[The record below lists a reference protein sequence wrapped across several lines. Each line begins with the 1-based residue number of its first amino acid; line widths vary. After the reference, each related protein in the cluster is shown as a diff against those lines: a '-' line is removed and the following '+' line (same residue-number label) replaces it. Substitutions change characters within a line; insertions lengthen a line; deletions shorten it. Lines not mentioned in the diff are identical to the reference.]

1 MTNNKDYT
9 RHLLECQCILSI
21 YKNNTVPV
29 YHKFPVF
36 STFDEN
42 NEIETKYVLC
52 NNCDSLHEVQDICKS
67 EIKWGKDAFISL
79 VNTKDDIKFNLSS
92 QNKQNIIEV
101 LEKND
106 CDISVWEFVEYVIEN
121 NLEENIV
128 LSKKEIDNNIVYNCL
143 YIKEGNIKIKKE
155 IVQRYF

>member
-1 MTNNKDYT
+1 MNHYKNFT
-9 RHLLECQCILSI
+9 RHLLECQCVLSI

-36 STFDEN
+36 SKINDN

-67 EIKWGKDAFISL
+67 EIKWGKDAFIAL
-79 VNTKDDIKFNLSS
+79 VNTKDDIKFNLTS
-92 QNKQNIIEV
+92 QGKENVVEI
-101 LEKND
+101 LEKNN
-106 CDISVWEFVEYVIEN
+106 CDISVWELVEHIIEN
-121 NLEENIV
+121 NLEESVV
-128 LSKKEIDNNIVYNCL
+128 LEKKEIDNNIVYSCL
-143 YIKEGNIKIKKE
+143 YIKQGSIKIKKE

>member
-1 MTNNKDYT
+1 MSQEKNYT
-9 RHLLECQCILSI
+9 RHLLECQCILSVFR
-21 YKNNTVPV
+21 NNTVPV

-36 STFDEN
+36 SKIN
-42 NEIETKYVLC
+42 NNSVETKYVLC
-52 NNCDSLHEVQDICKS
+52 NNCDALHEVQDICKS
-67 EIKWGKDAFISL
+67 EIKWGKDAYISL

-92 QNKQNIIEV
+92 QNKHNIVEI

-106 CDISVWEFVEYVIEN
+106 CDISVWEFVEHVIEN

-128 LSKKEIDNNIVYNCL
+128 LNKKEIDNNIVYNCL